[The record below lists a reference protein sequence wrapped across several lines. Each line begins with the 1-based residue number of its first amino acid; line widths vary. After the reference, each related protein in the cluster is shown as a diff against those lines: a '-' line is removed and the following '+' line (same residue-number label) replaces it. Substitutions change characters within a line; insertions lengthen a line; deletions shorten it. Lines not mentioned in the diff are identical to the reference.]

1 MTEKKQRFSI
11 EQTTIT
17 ECILDNT
24 TGEQLDTSD
33 YIERLCEV
41 LNAFAEES
49 EKLHQEINKLTDL
62 IASEI
67 EKNARLL
74 QEINSLKIEDMRLK
88 ESIKDLN
95 DILARYEEKELK
107 E

>member
-1 MTEKKQRFSI
+1 MTEKRFTI
-11 EQTTIT
+11 EPTMTN
-17 ECILDNT
+17 ECIVDNN

-62 IASEI
+62 IAEEL

-74 QEINSLKIEDMRLK
+74 QETNSLKIENMRLN

-95 DILARYEEKELK
+95 DVLARYEEKELK

>member
-1 MTEKKQRFSI
+1 MTEKRFTI
-11 EQTTIT
+11 EQTTIND
-17 ECILDNT
+17 CIVDNN

-62 IASEI
+62 LAEEL

-74 QEINSLKIEDMRLK
+74 QEINSLKIENMRLN

-95 DILARYEEKELK
+95 DVLARYEERELK
-107 E
+107 